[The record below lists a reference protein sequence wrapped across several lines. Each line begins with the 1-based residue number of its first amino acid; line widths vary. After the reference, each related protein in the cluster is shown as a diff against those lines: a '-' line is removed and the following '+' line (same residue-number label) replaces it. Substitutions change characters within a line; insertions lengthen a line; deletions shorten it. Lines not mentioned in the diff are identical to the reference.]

1 MGKMEG
7 PGSRE
12 QGMAPKL
19 GKARGLDAK
28 ELQILGSVISGGRY
42 GLFVTLHEF
51 WLGGAAAQIELVSF
65 ITHAVCFTPVQTIL
79 WCLGKL
85 VSGSY
90 QNLQG

>member
-1 MGKMEG
+1 MEG

-42 GLFVTLHEF
+42 GLFVTLH
-51 WLGGAAAQIELVSF
+51 AVLVGR
-65 ITHAVCFTPVQTIL
+65 C
-79 WCLGKL
+79 
-85 VSGSY
+85 GSS
-90 QNLQG
+90 N